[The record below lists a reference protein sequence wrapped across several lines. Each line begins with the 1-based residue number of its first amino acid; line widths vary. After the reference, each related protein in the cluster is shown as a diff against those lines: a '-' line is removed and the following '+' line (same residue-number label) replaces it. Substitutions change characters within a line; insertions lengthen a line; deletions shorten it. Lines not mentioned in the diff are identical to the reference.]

1 MVTNTIQN
9 PNPAQEKPF
18 FLLRRVAHPLT
29 PTFIFGI
36 LAFGITFISLHFHPR
51 SLLSTLALLSLGVI
65 FWTPTEYVLHR
76 FVFHLTQ
83 VKEPWKTMASGLHM
97 AHHRNVQT
105 QDLIIAPPGV
115 AVIFSTLIYL
125 FSLLFTQSF
134 AISALLISGLF
145 IGYIFYEWA
154 HFSAHRYHPKN
165 KIAAYL
171 KQYHLM
177 HHFKY
182 PNRVFGVTN
191 PFWDWIFGTYSK

>member
-1 MVTNTIQN
+1 MVTNSIQTN
-9 PNPAQEKPF
+9 NLSQEKPI

-29 PTFIFGI
+29 PTLIFGI
-36 LAFGITFISLHFHPR
+36 LAFLIALVSLHFHPR
-51 SLLSTLALLSLGVI
+51 SWLSTFSFLLLGI
-65 FWTPTEYVLHR
+65 FFWTPTEYILHR

-83 VKEPWKTMASGLHM
+83 VREPWKSIASSLHM

-115 AVIFSTLIYL
+115 AIIFSTLIYL
-125 FSLLFTQSF
+125 FSLIFTQSF
-134 AISALLISGLF
+134 SLSALLISGLY

-171 KQYHLM
+171 KQYHLA

-182 PNRVFGVTN
+182 PSSTFGVTN
-191 PFWDWIFGTYSK
+191 PFWDWIFGTLKK